1 MKAVVLEIT
10 KHKATV
16 MTSDGDIINVRN
28 KEYDIGQEII
38 LNDAKKVKIFRYAP
52 VWAAAAVIFIS
63 LSIGGY
69 SYLSPFGTVSLDV
82 NPSIEYSINR
92 YDRVLNVTGVNDDGQ
107 DIVSSINLSGLINKN
122 IETAIDETIDQID
135 KNGFFTNENDN
146 YVVVTVSSKMEEHSS
161 RLKERLDRNSGKYG
175 NITTITEAVSEETVS
190 EAHKMGLSAG
200 KKMMVDRLD
209 SLSNDSIDREYW
221 NKKSIRDIVR
231 EYDRIQEL
239 HSSSDTDSGSN
250 RVLNSNI
257 DTDFNMDVN
266 SNTDAN
272 SGDNQNIDAEKHK
285 DGDPEADESG
295 KKPDDI
301 ENHTLNDLPETE
313 NDTNSEY
320 RDSDPKA
327 PEIEQPSN
335 GDHEMNNDHFSPD
348 DNKDPTPPDDAS
360 KPSQNPP
367 DNDSPPEPMMP

>member
-28 KEYDIGQEII
+28 KDYDIGQEII

-146 YVVVTVSSKMEEHSS
+146 YVVVTVSSKREEHAS
-161 RLKERLDRNSGKYG
+161 RLKERLDRNSEKYG
-175 NITTITEAVSEETVS
+175 NITTITEAVSEEAVS

-209 SLSNDSIDREYW
+209 SLSNDSIDRKYW
-221 NKKSIRDIVR
+221 NEKSIRDIVR

-239 HSSSDTDSGSN
+239 HSSSDTDSDSN
-250 RVLNSNI
+250 TDSNSNI
-257 DTDFNMDVN
+257 DNDFNMDMN
-266 SNTDAN
+266 SNTDAK
-272 SGDNQNIDAEKHK
+272 SGDNQDTDEEKNK
-285 DGDPEADESG
+285 DVTPAADESG
-295 KKPDDI
+295 KKPEDI
-301 ENHTLNDLPETE
+301 ENRTVNDVPDIEK
-313 NDTNSEY
+313 NTNSEY
-320 RDSDPKA
+320 RDSDSKA
-327 PEIEQPSN
+327 PEIEQPSK
-335 GDHEMNNDHFSPD
+335 GDQEMNNDHTSPG

-360 KPSQNPP
+360 KPTQNPP
-367 DNDSPPEPMMP
+367 DNDSPPEPMIP